1 MFSCWH
7 CLKGGGSR
15 GPAEYFDPI
24 VGGQRFPN
32 FFHCMLNPTAETLM
46 LLQANVLDT
55 SFRAC
60 RQGEV
65 ERESRGSCLP
75 TVIVLSNVYT

>member
-1 MFSCWH
+1 
-7 CLKGGGSR
+7 
-15 GPAEYFDPI
+15 
-24 VGGQRFPN
+24 
-32 FFHCMLNPTAETLM
+32 M